1 MHIRPKPWARPELL
15 ACGFFIPEATALRG
29 HWQDAFERRAPLHL
43 ELGCGKGTFIATL
56 GRRHPEVNY
65 LAVDMIDAVL
75 GLSKRNVEQAYA
87 PKAVDTDPGP
97 ARVG

>member
-1 MHIRPKPWARPELL
+1 MTEGIYAYSTKTLGAAGALSLR
-15 ACGFFIPEATALRG
+15 FFIPEATELRG

-43 ELGCGKGTFIATL
+43 ELGCGKGTFIAAL

-75 GLSKRNVEQAYA
+75 GLSKAQRGASLR
-87 PKAVDTDPGP
+87 
-97 ARVG
+97 ARCSG

>member
-15 ACGFFIPEATALRG
+15 ACGFFIPEAPELRG

-43 ELGCGKGTFIATL
+43 ELGCGKGTFIAAL

-75 GLSKRNVEQAYA
+75 GLSKRNVE
-87 PKAVDTDPGP
+87 P
-97 ARVG
+97 R